1 MEISI
6 PQYLSIIVTGCLAT
20 LALAHVFIFFVSQR
34 KNLHALF
41 ILASLSLIFILVFQ
55 VQSSEGGV
63 FRNTNSDFIRSM
75 LFFCLNI
82 YCVSI
87 QYIFAVMPKY
97 RHVNRR
103 ILTALGAIIM
113 LVCIAYIMVDN
124 PYKSLLRLLTAVF
137 NVIYIG
143 YVMYHIVRIIHNRN
157 SNIIFIF
164 VTYTLYT
171 IFIIFVIF
179 SNYHYESNSNCWI
192 NCSIGCIFLF
202 VLSLLNSLRKFI
214 NIGNSTVIK
223 SGISSNLSK
232 EIDNLEESNASKDR
246 FISIIAHD
254 LKTPISSIK
263 TLSDIYLEE
272 STLANDV
279 HSVEL
284 ATAMRDSV
292 DNLYKLLEN
301 LLTWS
306 RTQLGTI
313 QCNPQYIDISTLIK
327 QVKNSVNLI
336 CVSKNISIKTTINGN
351 DKIYADYNMIQT
363 ILRNLLTNA
372 IKFSYADS
380 YIELTFDS
388 DQTDTII
395 TVSDNGVGMNAETI
409 ECLFKIDKVNPTI
422 GTRKE
427 QGTGLGLILCN
438 EFVKK
443 HNGTITISAEEG
455 LGTKIIVKLPLK
467 K

>member
-1 MEISI
+1 
-6 PQYLSIIVTGCLAT
+6 
-20 LALAHVFIFFVSQR
+20 
-34 KNLHALF
+34 
-41 ILASLSLIFILVFQ
+41 
-55 VQSSEGGV
+55 
-63 FRNTNSDFIRSM
+63 
-75 LFFCLNI
+75 
-82 YCVSI
+82 
-87 QYIFAVMPKY
+87 
-97 RHVNRR
+97 
-103 ILTALGAIIM
+103 
-113 LVCIAYIMVDN
+113 
-124 PYKSLLRLLTAVF
+124 
-137 NVIYIG
+137 
-143 YVMYHIVRIIHNRN
+143 
-157 SNIIFIF
+157 
-164 VTYTLYT
+164 
-171 IFIIFVIF
+171 
-179 SNYHYESNSNCWI
+179 
-192 NCSIGCIFLF
+192 
-202 VLSLLNSLRKFI
+202 
-214 NIGNSTVIK
+214 
-223 SGISSNLSK
+223 
-232 EIDNLEESNASKDR
+232 
-246 FISIIAHD
+246 
-254 LKTPISSIK
+254 
-263 TLSDIYLEE
+263 
-272 STLANDV
+272 
-279 HSVEL
+279 
-284 ATAMRDSV
+284 MRDSV

>member
-6 PQYLSIIVTGCLAT
+6 PQYLSIIVTGSLLT
-20 LALAHVFIFFVSQR
+20 LTIAHVFIFFVSQR

-41 ILASLSLIFILVFQ
+41 VLASLSLIFILIFQ
-55 VQSSEGGV
+55 VQSSEGGI

-75 LFFCLNI
+75 LFWCLNI
-82 YCVSI
+82 YCVCI

-103 ILTALGAIIM
+103 ILTALAAIIM
-113 LVCIAYIMVDN
+113 LVCVAYIIVDK
-124 PYKSLLRLLTAVF
+124 PYKSLLRMLAAVF

-143 YVMYHIVRIIHNRN
+143 YVMYHIVRIIHIRN

-202 VLSLLNSLRKFI
+202 VLSLLNSIRKFV
-214 NIGNSTVIK
+214 NIGNY
-223 SGISSNLSK
+223 SGIKNGIPTDLSK
-232 EIDNLEESNASKDR
+232 EIDYLEESNASKDR

-263 TLSDIYLEE
+263 TLSDIYMEE
-272 STLANDV
+272 SVLVNDV

-336 CVSKNISIKTTINGN
+336 CVSKNISIKTSINGN
-351 DKIYADYNMIQT
+351 DKIYADYNMLQT

-388 DQTDTII
+388 DQTDNII
-395 TVSDNGVGMNAETI
+395 IVSDNGVGMNSETLDS
-409 ECLFKIDKVNPTI
+409 LFKIDKVNPTI

-438 EFVKK
+438 EFIKK